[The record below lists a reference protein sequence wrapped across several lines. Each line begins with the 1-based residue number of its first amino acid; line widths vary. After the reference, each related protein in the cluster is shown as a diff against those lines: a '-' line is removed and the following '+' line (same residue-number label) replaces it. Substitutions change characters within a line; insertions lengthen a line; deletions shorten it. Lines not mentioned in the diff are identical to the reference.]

1 MSNDLPLT
9 TSGTIASN
17 IQIILPNPWRVG
29 IEWKET
35 ERGKRTKKHR
45 VGSAK
50 RGPRSVSEAERS
62 DGLPVGAELRH
73 EAGSVMCASAVGET
87 KARTEMAAGWRKKK
101 RAKERCRRG
110 QQDRGFAVADL
121 G

>member
-1 MSNDLPLT
+1 M
-9 TSGTIASN
+9 IA
-17 IQIILPNPWRVG
+17 ILRR
-29 IEWKET
+29 I

-50 RGPRSVSEAERS
+50 RGPRSVSETERS

-87 KARTEMAAGWRKKK
+87 KARTEMAAGWREEEKSERKVST
-101 RAKERCRRG
+101 RATGPRIRSC
-110 QQDRGFAVADL
+110 
-121 G
+121 